1 MYPYAYKKEC
11 IEEIWIL
18 TQSIEKSFLMDPQI
32 TNNAIYRVLLTLMF
46 HKLLIT
52 KLYLSIVNV
61 KLISSSFKIFS
72 LRDFWKPNQLK
83 GSFANF
89 ELP

>member
-1 MYPYAYKKEC
+1 
-11 IEEIWIL
+11 
-18 TQSIEKSFLMDPQI
+18 MDPQI

-72 LRDFWKPNQLK
+72 LRDF
-83 GSFANF
+83 
-89 ELP
+89 

>member
-1 MYPYAYKKEC
+1 
-11 IEEIWIL
+11 
-18 TQSIEKSFLMDPQI
+18 MDPQI
-32 TNNAIYRVLLTLMF
+32 TNSAIYRVLLTLMF

-72 LRDFWKPNQLK
+72 LRDF
-83 GSFANF
+83 
-89 ELP
+89 